1 MNDDAN
7 SSLKRKSENNTVFLE
22 SIEEDNVPLK
32 ILKRNIKKEKLLIKR
47 KTKFL

>member
-7 SSLKRKSENNTVFLE
+7 SSLKRKSENKTVLLE

-32 ILKRNIKKEKLLIKR
+32 ILNRDIKKEKLLI
-47 KTKFL
+47 L